1 MGKYKDYIC
10 EECGRVFQSNKGCRT
25 RTPRYC
31 SRECAGKAHAKM
43 KTCAYCGKEFY
54 DWTKE
59 KYCSKEC
66 ANAALRGVP
75 LSADHRRKLSEAR
88 RASAKCKGANLYNW
102 KGGAA
107 TYAARMKAHNQ
118 RRRSRLKLQ
127 LDNLYLKLLLKA
139 QGNRCFYCGEDMGDT
154 PSLEHLTPVSR
165 GGDNQRYNLVYACKS
180 CNSKKHDKTLE
191 EYAIHIGAFHLIDKY
206 DMMIARIYHPYMDFI
221 NRQNEKGTN

>member
-1 MGKYKDYIC
+1 M
-10 EECGRVFQSNKGCRT
+10 FQSNKGCRT

-66 ANAALRGVP
+66 ASASLRGVP

-88 RASAKCKGANLYNW
+88 KASAKCKGANLYNW

-127 LDNLYLKLLLKA
+127 LDNLYLKLLLNA

-206 DMMIARIYHPYMDFI
+206 DTMIARIYHPYMDFI
-221 NRQNEKGTN
+221 NRQK

>member
-1 MGKYKDYIC
+1 MAKYREYVCEVCGKT
-10 EECGRVFQSNKGCRT
+10 FQSNKGCRT

-31 SRECAGKAHAKM
+31 SRQCAGKANAKI
-43 KTCAYCGKEFY
+43 KVCAFCGREFY

-66 ANAALRGVP
+66 ASNALRGVP
-75 LSADHRRKLSEAR
+75 LSAEHCRKLSEAR
-88 RASAKCKGANLYNW
+88 KASAKCRGDKLYNW

-206 DMMIARIYHPYMDFI
+206 DLMLANVYGPYMDYLK
-221 NRQNEKGTN
+221 NKG

>member
-1 MGKYKDYIC
+1 MGKYREYVC
-10 EECGRVFQSNKGCRT
+10 EVCGRVFQSNKGCRT

-31 SRECAGKAHAKM
+31 SRECTGKAHAKM

-66 ANAALRGVP
+66 ASASLRGVP
-75 LSADHRRKLSEAR
+75 LSADHRRKLSEGR
-88 RASAKCKGANLYNW
+88 KASHKCRGENLYNW

-107 TYAARMKAHNQ
+107 TYAARMKVHNQ
-118 RRRSRLKLQ
+118 RRRSRLKMQ
-127 LDNLYLKLLLKA
+127 LDNLYLNLLLKA
-139 QGNRCFYCGEDMGDT
+139 QENRCFYCGEDMGNT

-206 DMMIARIYHPYMDFI
+206 DTMIARIYHPYMDFI
-221 NRQNEKGTN
+221 NRQK

>member
-1 MGKYKDYIC
+1 
-10 EECGRVFQSNKGCRT
+10 
-25 RTPRYC
+25 
-31 SRECAGKAHAKM
+31 M

-66 ANAALRGVP
+66 ANAALRGAP

-88 RASAKCKGANLYNW
+88 KASTKCKGANLYNW

-206 DMMIARIYHPYMDFI
+206 DTMIARIYHPYMTLLDK
-221 NRQNEKGTN
+221 NEKGTN

>member
-1 MGKYKDYIC
+1 MGKYKDYVC
-10 EECGRVFQSNKGCRT
+10 EVCGRVFQSNKGCRT

-31 SRECAGKAHAKM
+31 SRGCAGKAHAKI

-66 ANAALRGVP
+66 ANAALRGAP

-88 RASAKCKGANLYNW
+88 KASAKCKGANLYNW

-206 DMMIARIYHPYMDFI
+206 DLMLANVYGPYMDYLK
-221 NRQNEKGTN
+221 NKG